1 MPALL
6 PAIMRSFK
14 QHDSKAM
21 ALTAYRL
28 SGATGIHK
36 GDREYQQDQLAL
48 LTHPHHPGCVMGVVA
63 DGMGGRSGGR
73 MASDQ
78 VVLTAKQIFERYS
91 PKTDDA
97 PAILRQIGEEAHT
110 VIRLTAVAAEME
122 PHSTYAAFIMNP
134 EGDCHWAHSGD
145 SRIYHFHAGT
155 LVKRTRDNSYV
166 QTLVD
171 KGELTEMQAR
181 DHPQSNILLSCLG
194 AEEPPQITTYSTR
207 DLKIGDALL
216 LCSDGLWHYFTDQE
230 LGSAFMT
237 LNPREAAEFLIAKA
251 RQRGRGGGDNISTIV
266 LRLDASVVERKSARI
281 EMPSI
286 ADIKRGMA

>member
-1 MPALL
+1 
-6 PAIMRSFK
+6 
-14 QHDSKAM
+14 
-21 ALTAYRL
+21 
-28 SGATGIHK
+28 
-36 GDREYQQDQLAL
+36 
-48 LTHPHHPGCVMGVVA
+48 MGVVA

-78 VVLTAKQIFERYS
+78 VILTAKQIFERYS

-97 PAILRQIGEEAHT
+97 PAVLRQIGEEAHT

-207 DLKIGDALL
+207 DLKIGDSLL

-230 LGSAFMT
+230 LGSALMT
-237 LNPREAAEFLIAKA
+237 LSPREAAEFLISKA
-251 RQRGRGGGDNISTIV
+251 RQRGHGGGDNISTIV
-266 LRLDASVVERKSARI
+266 LRLDASVTERKAARI

-286 ADIKRGMA
+286 ADIKRGLN

>member
-1 MPALL
+1 
-6 PAIMRSFK
+6 
-14 QHDSKAM
+14 M

-28 SGATGIHK
+28 SAATGLHK

-48 LTHPHHPGCVMGVVA
+48 LTHPHQPGCVMGVVA

-91 PKTDDA
+91 PASDDA
-97 PAILRQIGEEAHT
+97 PSILKQIGEESHT

-122 PHSTYAAFIMNP
+122 PHSTFAAFILNP
-134 EGDCHWAHSGD
+134 DGDCHWAHSGD

-166 QTLVD
+166 QALVD

-194 AEEPPQITTYSTR
+194 AEEPPQITNFSTR
-207 DLKIGDALL
+207 DLKIGDSLL

-230 LGSAFMT
+230 LGSALAT
-237 LNPREAAEFLIAKA
+237 LTPREAAEFLIGKA
-251 RQRGRGGGDNISTIV
+251 RQRGHGGGDNISIIV
-266 LRLDASVVERKSARI
+266 LRLDPPVVERKAARI

-286 ADIKRGMA
+286 AEIKKSMAG